1 MFAMR
6 QTHFAKWAIGLLL
19 LVLTSN
25 FLLYRSPLST
35 IVIPEDTFWVVAGS
49 LVDFAFV
56 APLLMLAAF
65 RLSFKHFL
73 AFIAGGFVLARI
85 VIPSLYFEPFT
96 VLFYIGI
103 GLEALVLFAEIA
115 FLALLLYHV
124 PAIVRSIKS
133 RSESPLFTLLP
144 AAYERIK
151 PNPLVTVILS
161 ESLIFYYAFCS
172 WKKEP
177 EENAYTVSLHKN
189 TSAIAFYL
197 MMIHAIL
204 IETIGIH
211 WWLHE
216 KSMVLS
222 IVLLILNIYS
232 VVYFIGEIQAIRL
245 NPLQIK
251 DGKLY
256 VSLGLSKR
264 MIVPLAA
271 ISHIRWG
278 ASADK
283 EALTFLAQDF
293 TEPEPQVVIDFNE
306 PQPAT
311 LFFGRTKNV
320 SQIALTVDDPAKLKR
335 LLEQ

>member
-1 MFAMR
+1 MFVMR
-6 QTHFAKWAIGLLL
+6 QTNFAKWALALLL

-25 FLLYRSPLST
+25 LLLYRSPLSAF
-35 IVIPEDTFWVVAGS
+35 VIPEDTFWVVAGS

-65 RLSFKHFL
+65 RLKAKHFL
-73 AFIAGGFVLARI
+73 ALVAGGFVLARF

-96 VLFYIGI
+96 YLFYIGI
-103 GLEALVLFAEIA
+103 GLEAVVLFAEIA
-115 FLALLLYHV
+115 FLALLFYHV
-124 PAIVRSIKS
+124 PAIIRSIKS
-133 RSESPLFTLLP
+133 RAESPLFTLLP
-144 AAYERIK
+144 AAYARIK

-161 ESLIFYYAFCS
+161 EALIFYYAFCS
-172 WKKEP
+172 WKKAP
-177 EENAYTVSLHKN
+177 EDGAHTVSMHKN

-216 KSMVLS
+216 KSMALS
-222 IVLLILNIYS
+222 IVLLLLNIYS

-264 MIVPLAA
+264 MTVPLDA
-271 ISHIRWG
+271 ISEIRWG
-278 ASADK
+278 AAPGK
-283 EALTFLAQDF
+283 EALVFAAQDF
-293 TEPEPQVVIDFNE
+293 AEPEPQVVIDFKE

-320 SQIALTVDDPAKLKR
+320 SQIALAVDDPAKLKR